1 MYCSVGDFYFLTGI
15 MIFSRYLACS
25 WSFWL
30 GLFYD
35 FYCFW
40 GDLFFGSANVFSYC
54 GDGVCCFVLF
64 VELFESSWGYFL
76 VGLLRILLLCC
87 FVGVVVGTI

>member
-1 MYCSVGDFYFLTGI
+1 
-15 MIFSRYLACS
+15 MIFSRYLAHRR
-25 WSFWL
+25 SFWL

-54 GDGVCCFVLF
+54 WDGVCCFVLF
-64 VELFESSWGYFL
+64 VELFESSWGYFEL
-76 VGLLRILLLCC
+76 VCCVFYCYVVLLVLL
-87 FVGVVVGTI
+87 